1 MKGINLKPPFPDKIL
16 RLMDPDVRKGLGKH
30 FRTMTEINSQNE
42 YLNERKLHAQIKNL
56 LNLKGVVY
64 LEQRMDKKSRGVK
77 GWPDFTFAVLLNKP
91 SKADPVNVTMVPV
104 PCGWECKVGNS
115 KLRPEQEE
123 LLRRLQAPPNAWRCR
138 VIRSL
143 QEAADELKEL
153 GI

>member
-1 MKGINLKPPFPDKIL
+1 MKGITLKPPLPDHML
-16 RLMDPDVRKGLGKH
+16 RMIEHAERVKLGKA
-30 FRTMTEINSQNE
+30 FRTMDEINSHNE
-42 YLNERKLHAQIKNL
+42 YRNERALHAQIRNL
-56 LNLKGVVY
+56 LNLKGIVY
-64 LEQRMDKKSRGVK
+64 LEQRMDKKSRGIK

-104 PCGWECKVGNS
+104 PCGWECKIGNS

-123 LLRRLQAPPNAWRCR
+123 LLRRLQAPPNAWRIR

-143 QEAADELKEL
+143 QEAADELKAL